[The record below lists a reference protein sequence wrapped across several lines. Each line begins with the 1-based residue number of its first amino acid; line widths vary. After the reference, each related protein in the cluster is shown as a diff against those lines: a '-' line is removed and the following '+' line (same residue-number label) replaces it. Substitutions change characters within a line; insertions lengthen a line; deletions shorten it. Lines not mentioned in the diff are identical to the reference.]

1 MNRRLERQLVEAIKQ
16 QAATRKA
23 VRLPGAGKL
32 FWTMFAELNR
42 SRTAGPM
49 GPNPIQFNE
58 IESWARLNRWPL
70 EPRHV
75 ALIKS
80 MDDAWLEV
88 TYSKGGHSAP
98 TPATPEALDAM
109 FNAAGWG

>member
-16 QAATRKA
+16 QVASRKA
-23 VRLPGAGKL
+23 VRLPDAGQV
-32 FWTMFAELNR
+32 FWTMFAELNG

-49 GPNPIQFNE
+49 GPNPIQYSE
-58 IESWARLNRWPL
+58 IEAWARLNRWPL

-75 ALIKS
+75 QLIRS
-80 MDDAWLEV
+80 MDNAWLEAM
-88 TYSKGGHSAP
+88 YSKGRHSVP

-109 FNAAGWG
+109 FDAAGW